1 MLFTFVFAVSF
12 LSGCYFVWLGC
23 SAFVVFMYNL
33 IKMFNFKSKAV
44 RVLFRNL
51 LIVVTVI
58 VVVTVVVIMIIIVI
72 SVIGLKWVELET
84 TISVELGQQSGMEL
98 DLYTSP

>member
-12 LSGCYFVWLGC
+12 LCGCDFVWLGC
-23 SAFVVFMYNL
+23 SAFVVFVDYL
-33 IKMFNFKSKAV
+33 VEMFDFKSKAV

-58 VVVTVVVIMIIIVI
+58 VVVIMMHLIFLV
-72 SVIGLKWVELET
+72 ET
-84 TISVELGQQSGMEL
+84 TFRIRMAIWCHLQFLLQ
-98 DLYTSP
+98 